1 MKEAMFYEKQDDYCQ
16 CNLCPHYCKLHNGQ
30 TGRCNVRQVKDNKLY
45 SLNYGKLTAVQ
56 IDPIEK
62 KPIRGW
68 MKGSKVLSIGSYGCN
83 LHCSFCQ
90 NYEISLEKPK
100 TIEVLPGEIID
111 KAIYYKVPS
120 IAYTYNEPTVFYEM
134 MFDTAKLALVNG
146 INNVIVTNGFI
157 NDKPLLKIIDYID
170 AMNIDIKTYSD
181 KIYKNLGANTVRN
194 ILNTIDIVSKR
205 CHVEVTI
212 LIVPGISDSIND
224 IELLLEKLAKIND
237 NIILHISRYFP
248 RYQHYEPATDIGV
261 MMEIQRKALKHF
273 KHVYLGNVR

>member
-1 MKEAMFYEKQDDYCQ
+1 MFYEKQDDYCQ

-62 KPIRGW
+62 KPINGW
-68 MKGSKVLSIGSYGCN
+68 MEGSKALSLGSYGCN

-90 NYEISLEKPK
+90 NYEISLQKPK
-100 TIEVLPGEIID
+100 TIEVLPREIVE
-111 KAIYYKVPS
+111 KAVYYKVPS

-134 MFDTAKLALVNG
+134 MFDTARLAHNKG
-146 INNVIVTNGFI
+146 INNVMVTNGFI
-157 NDKPLLKIIDYID
+157 NEKPLFKIIDYID
-170 AMNIDIKTYSD
+170 AMNIDLKTYSD
-181 KIYKNLGANTVRN
+181 ETYKKLGASTVSN
-194 ILNTIDIVSKR
+194 ILKTIDIASKR

-212 LIVPGISDSIND
+212 LIVPDISDSIND

-237 NIILHISRYFP
+237 SIILHISRYFP
-248 RYQHYEPATDIGV
+248 RYQHNEPATDIGV
-261 MMEIQRKALKHF
+261 MMEIQRKALKNF